1 MNKIKE
7 FFRDWSIFEKV
18 WLIFVCS
25 LMTVIWFING
35 DTPVSYTH
43 LDVYKR
49 QLQRRRVHETKY
61 RHEMP

>member
-25 LMTVIWFING
+25 LMLSLIHI
-35 DTPVSYTH
+35 
-43 LDVYKR
+43 
-49 QLQRRRVHETKY
+49 
-61 RHEMP
+61 

>member
-25 LMTVIWFING
+25 LMTV
-35 DTPVSYTH
+35 DM
-43 LDVYKR
+43 VYSTGI
-49 QLQRRRVHETKY
+49 RRSCLS
-61 RHEMP
+61 